1 MDAKEMEDIIF
12 RLNTQV
18 EDLDLRISIII
29 KRNDKISEEMENLK
43 KYMEYMVENLDSAMQ
58 KINGMIDISENP
70 EWEIIKNKI
79 EDGILNLKK
88 FTDDERLA

>member
-43 KYMEYMVENLDSAMQ
+43 K
-58 KINGMIDISENP
+58 
-70 EWEIIKNKI
+70 
-79 EDGILNLKK
+79 
-88 FTDDERLA
+88 